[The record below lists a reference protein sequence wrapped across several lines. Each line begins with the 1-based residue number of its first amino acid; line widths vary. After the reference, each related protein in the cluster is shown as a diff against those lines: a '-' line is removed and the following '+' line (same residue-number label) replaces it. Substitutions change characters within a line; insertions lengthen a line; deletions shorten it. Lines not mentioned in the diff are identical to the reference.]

1 MDSLVYRCRRTVMFS
16 DIDSGIKNYLNES
29 FSQNIAITLKV
40 SESID
45 GNNKDTVKAEMIKEL
60 LKDVNQH
67 INDNKPKT

>member
-1 MDSLVYRCRRTVMFS
+1 MFS